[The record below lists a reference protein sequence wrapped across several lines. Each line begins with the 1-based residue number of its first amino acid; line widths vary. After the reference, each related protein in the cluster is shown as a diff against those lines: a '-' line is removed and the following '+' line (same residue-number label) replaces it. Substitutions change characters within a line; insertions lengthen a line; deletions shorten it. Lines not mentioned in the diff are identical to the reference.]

1 MVKNSTIYRNI
12 YIVHKSLNTTM
23 QPAKFESR
31 KFVSVDPSKCTG
43 CGICEYACTLEKGE
57 SFGNPL
63 KSRIR
68 VIRMTPLFN
77 FALACRF
84 CEDAQCVKACPEK
97 AIVQSEKTGI
107 LMLKEK
113 ECKGCDWC
121 VQACPHGGIT
131 IHSDTGK
138 IIACDLCDGEPKC
151 IEFCPEEA
159 LDLVSTDEA
168 AEKRFNDALEQ
179 LPAETERLTNIVKNK
194 EWNSLLADAEKRAMK
209 VTEKLEAL
217 NKKASSKKQK

>member
-1 MVKNSTIYRNI
+1 MP
-12 YIVHKSLNTTM
+12 
-23 QPAKFESR
+23 PAKFESR

-43 CGICEYACTLEKGE
+43 CGICGYACTLEKGE
-57 SFGNPL
+57 NVWNPL
-63 KSRIR
+63 RSRIR
-68 VIRMTPLFN
+68 VVRMIPLFN

-97 AIVQSEKTGI
+97 ALAQSEKTGI
-107 LMLKEK
+107 LMIKEK
-113 ECKGCDWC
+113 NCKGCDWC
-121 VQACPHGGIT
+121 IQACPHGGIT
-131 IHSDTGK
+131 LHPDTG
-138 IIACDLCDGEPKC
+138 IAIACDLCDGEPKC

-168 AEKRFNDALEQ
+168 AEKRFNDALEK
-179 LPAETERLTNIVKNK
+179 LPTETERLTNTVKKK
-194 EWNSLLADAEKRAMK
+194 EWKPLLAEAEKRAMK